1 MNNFTEK
8 YILKKVAQDLI
19 PKQIIKREKFGFR
32 APGSPFLLQ
41 QNLEWINDLLSY
53 ERIKR
58 QGYFNPETIEALKAQ
73 YSQPGFKLHPHLE
86 IDLLMMVLTFG
97 LLIDLFE
104 LPSLN

>member
-1 MNNFTEK
+1 MFTRKLMFADQTMPFIVQPEA
-8 YILKKVAQDLI
+8 AQ
-19 PKQIIKREKFGFR
+19 ENVTVN
-32 APGSPFLLQ
+32 S
-41 QNLEWINDLLSY
+41 LLSY